1 MACVRVERGDKDP
14 DVVNILC
21 LDRFEAFAGQR
32 MWPVVVLV
40 EVCFSYDLS
49 VRLPSIIFFEPRGHF
64 LGINSSPAALS
75 FVYPVHFFAGGKFH
89 RLASPRQPRRSCAAV
104 FENEKWSLL
113 EILRVAT
120 SA

>member
-14 DVVNILC
+14 DVVNILR

-32 MWPVVVLV
+32 MGPVVVLV
-40 EVCFSYDLS
+40 EVVLSDDLS
-49 VRLPSIIFFEPRGHF
+49 IRLSSIIFFEPRRQF
-64 LGINSSPAALS
+64 LGINSAPAALG
-75 FVYPVHFFAGGKFH
+75 FVNPVHFFAGGKFH